1 LLGPPRHDGLGDGA
15 RAPLFAQVTD
25 GRFSASLYYR
35 INTVTVEMRAPAD
48 MP

>member
-1 LLGPPRHDGLGDGA
+1 VRVLALA

-25 GRFSASLYYR
+25 GRFSAALYYR